1 MQVLALQPNN
11 RQAQEELRA
20 LRDIPDEM
28 DADLAPQGPDLQELY
43 QM

>member
-11 RQAQEELRA
+11 RQAQEELRS
-20 LRDIPDEM
+20 LRDLPEDM
-28 DADLAPQGPDLQELY
+28 DAEPAPQGPGMQELY